1 MRVPDTLIPLLD
13 QGTIDEVLRP
23 LQSGKEAQVYLVR
36 SMGKVCIAKVYKE
49 ASNRSFKNR
58 AEYVEGRKV
67 RNTRSAR
74 AMGKRSRFGKK
85 EEEQS
90 WRATEVD
97 MIYRLREAEVVVPE
111 PYDFIDGV
119 LIMQLVTDHNGEPA
133 PRLVDVTLDEDEA
146 WDVFHFLL
154 REVVKMLCAG
164 IVHGDLSDFNVLMGE
179 FGPVI
184 IDFPQAVDPAHNRNA
199 RKLLVRDVSN
209 LTSFLA
215 KYATRLRGTR
225 YGEEMWDLYERN
237 ALRPDTKLTGRFKG
251 STKKADTSSLL
262 DEIMAMEREAMAKRE
277 SLGLAPRKKR
287 KVASVGPTPRPIGAK
302 PERPTRD
309 RTADDEGRPRKRH
322 SEADAPPKRRKEPR
336 ERQPRDREERRTRS
350 TDARRPTA
358 PNAEPKKPRRRRRKP
373 LGVLTQDDQMRPVQR
388 KRRSPEPRSRQDDID
403 LFADLDG
410 LLSAED

>member
-1 MRVPDTLIPLLD
+1 MRVPASLIPLLD

-36 SMGKVCIAKVYKE
+36 SMGEVRIAKVYKE

-58 AEYVEGRKV
+58 SDYVEGRKV

-97 MIYRLREAEVVVPE
+97 MIYRLREADVVVPE

-179 FGPVI
+179 FSPVI

-215 KYATRLRGTR
+215 KYATGLRGTR
-225 YGEEMWDLYERN
+225 YGEEMWDMYERN
-237 ALRPDTKLTGRFKG
+237 VLRPDSKLTGRFKG
-251 STKKADTSSLL
+251 STRKADTSSLL
-262 DEIMAMEREAMAKRE
+262 DEIIAMEREDAAKRE
-277 SLGLAPRKKR
+277 ALGLAPRKKR
-287 KVASVGPTPRPIGAK
+287 KVSSVGPTPRPIGAK
-302 PERPTRD
+302 PFSPKRP
-309 RTADDEGRPRKRH
+309 ADD
-322 SEADAPPKRRKEPR
+322 SARRKERPNK
-336 ERQPRDREERRTRS
+336 
-350 TDARRPTA
+350 RRPDSAATA
-358 PNAEPKKPRRRRRKP
+358 HQSKDRWGSPPR
-373 LGVLTQDDQMRPVQR
+373 QSSEQR
-388 KRRSPEPRSRQDDID
+388 S
-403 LFADLDG
+403 
-410 LLSAED
+410 

>member
-1 MRVPDTLIPLLD
+1 MRVPESLIPLLD

-36 SMGKVCIAKVYKE
+36 AMGHVCIAKVYKE
-49 ASNRSFKNR
+49 ASNRSFKHR
-58 AEYVEGRKV
+58 SDYVEGRKV

-85 EEEQS
+85 AEEQS

-97 MIYRLREAEVVVPE
+97 MIYRLRAANVCVPE
-111 PYDFIDGV
+111 PYEFVDGV
-119 LIMQLVTDHNGEPA
+119 LVMQLVTGHNGEPA

-164 IVHGDLSDFNVLMGE
+164 VVHGDLSDFNVLMGE
-179 FGPVI
+179 SGPVI

-199 RKLLVRDVSN
+199 RKLLVRDVRN

-215 KYATRLRGTR
+215 RYAKRLRGTR

-237 ALRPDTKLTGRFKG
+237 ELRPDTRLTGKFRG
-251 STKKADTSSLL
+251 SRKKADTGSLL

-287 KVASVGPTPRPIGAK
+287 KVSTVGPPPKPIGEQ
-302 PERPTRD
+302 PPR
-309 RTADDEGRPRKRH
+309 RKRK
-322 SEADAPPKRRKEPR
+322 P
-336 ERQPRDREERRTRS
+336 RRTDQDGRA
-350 TDARRPTA
+350 DGQKRPPRQHEEARPHHA
-358 PNAEPKKPRRRRRKP
+358 PSGQRQERANGPSKKRRRRRKKP
-373 LGVLTQDDQMRPVQR
+373 LGVLSQEDLTANTKPTT
-388 KRRSPEPRSRQDDID
+388 RRNTRSAPPRSSQADID
-403 LFADLDG
+403 IFADLDG